1 MRIPPKKPPPMVTA
15 KFSSR
20 FIYTQYMHRPLFM
33 PCVQRIYNKIHII
46 YVMRAHTELRK
57 NISID
62 QKTWERLK
70 SFGRFGDSFD
80 SLLNRL
86 MDTVADKTDK
96 SKK

>member
-1 MRIPPKKPPPMVTA
+1 MCACT
-15 KFSSR
+15 
-20 FIYTQYMHRPLFM
+20 
-33 PCVQRIYNKIHII
+33 
-46 YVMRAHTELRK
+46 TELRK

-70 SFGRFGDSFD
+70 SYGSMGDSFD

-86 MDTVADKTDK
+86 MDIIDKTEK

>member
-1 MRIPPKKPPPMVTA
+1 
-15 KFSSR
+15 
-20 FIYTQYMHRPLFM
+20 
-33 PCVQRIYNKIHII
+33 
-46 YVMRAHTELRK
+46 MRAYTELRK

-70 SFGRFGDSFD
+70 SFGKFGDSFD

-86 MDTVADKTDK
+86 MDIVADKAEK

>member
-1 MRIPPKKPPPMVTA
+1 MEKTDKEESTNFGHVIGYSHA
-15 KFSSR
+15 
-20 FIYTQYMHRPLFM
+20 IYAMCACT
-33 PCVQRIYNKIHII
+33 
-46 YVMRAHTELRK
+46 TELRK

-70 SFGRFGDSFD
+70 SYGSMGDSFD

-86 MDTVADKTDK
+86 MDIIDKTEK

>member
-1 MRIPPKKPPPMVTA
+1 M
-15 KFSSR
+15 
-20 FIYTQYMHRPLFM
+20 
-33 PCVQRIYNKIHII
+33 HII
-46 YVMRAHTELRK
+46 YVMRAYTELRK

-70 SFGRFGDSFD
+70 SFGKFGDSFD

-86 MDTVADKTDK
+86 MDIVAEKTEK

>member
-1 MRIPPKKPPPMVTA
+1 MRRHRCMFA
-15 KFSSR
+15 GLSR
-20 FIYTQYMHRPLFM
+20 IRMHIKYAM
-33 PCVQRIYNKIHII
+33 C
-46 YVMRAHTELRK
+46 ACTTELRK

-70 SFGRFGDSFD
+70 SYGSMGDSFD

-86 MDTVADKTDK
+86 MDIIDKTEK

>member
-1 MRIPPKKPPPMVTA
+1 MCA
-15 KFSSR
+15 
-20 FIYTQYMHRPLFM
+20 
-33 PCVQRIYNKIHII
+33 N
-46 YVMRAHTELRK
+46 TELRK

-70 SFGRFGDSFD
+70 SFGKFGDSFD

-86 MDTVADKTDK
+86 MDIVNTTEK

>member
-1 MRIPPKKPPPMVTA
+1 MRIPPKKPPPRVTA

-20 FIYTQYMHRPLFM
+20 FIYTQYMHHPLFM
-33 PCVQRIYNKIHII
+33 LYVQRIYNKMHIK
-46 YVMRAHTELRK
+46 YVMRAYTGLRK

-62 QKTWERLK
+62 QKTWERSK

-86 MDTVADKTDK
+86 MDIVADKTEK

>member
-1 MRIPPKKPPPMVTA
+1 
-15 KFSSR
+15 
-20 FIYTQYMHRPLFM
+20 MHIKYAM
-33 PCVQRIYNKIHII
+33 CAY
-46 YVMRAHTELRK
+46 TELRK

-70 SFGRFGDSFD
+70 SFGKFGDSFD

-86 MDTVADKTDK
+86 MDIVADKAEK

>member
-1 MRIPPKKPPPMVTA
+1 
-15 KFSSR
+15 
-20 FIYTQYMHRPLFM
+20 MHIKYAM
-33 PCVQRIYNKIHII
+33 CAY
-46 YVMRAHTELRK
+46 TELRK

-70 SFGRFGDSFD
+70 SFGKFGDSFD